1 MWQYI
6 LWVGGLMG
14 LITMVIPYFGYQAGN
29 PAWRTMIFTTL
40 CLAQMGNALAIRSDK
55 YSLFSIGVFSN
66 SALIGAVLLTLGLQL
81 AVIYVPFLQEL
92 FKTVALNPLELAI
105 CLGTSTLIFLA
116 VEVVELGF
124 ARVPRDSPQSL
135 RFESIQLWHENG

>member
-1 MWQYI
+1 
-6 LWVGGLMG
+6 
-14 LITMVIPYFGYQAGN
+14 MV
-29 PAWRTMIFTTL
+29 FTTL

-66 SALIGAVLLTLGLQL
+66 SALIGAVLLTFGLQI

-105 CLGTSTLIFLA
+105 CLVTSTLIFLA
-116 VEVVELGF
+116 VEAVKWIGRRR
-124 ARVPRDSPQSL
+124 AR
-135 RFESIQLWHENG
+135 